1 MQRITSF
8 VRSVV
13 GWLMMFTISFLN
25 LGAVLILTIIL
36 LPFVAYATKRRMA
49 STQEKLERNY
59 LESKVLVGYEVD
71 FKGFDGSSNVTG
83 KIFCKTDC
91 EMEARMQTI
100 EQFGWL
106 YDFEIEGVKYE
117 SNRQDR
123 PTQLR

>member
-1 MQRITSF
+1 MLKNMQRITSF
-8 VRSVV
+8 VRYAVR
-13 GWLMMFTISFLN
+13 WLLMFIISFFA
-25 LGAVLILTIIL
+25 LGVAMILTIIS
-36 LPFVAYATKRRMA
+36 LPFVGYVIVKRTE

-83 KIFCKTDC
+83 KIFCETDC

-117 SNRQDR
+117 TNR
-123 PTQLR
+123 

>member
-1 MQRITSF
+1 MLKNMQRITSF
-8 VRSVV
+8 VRYAVR
-13 GWLMMFTISFLN
+13 WLLMFTISFFA
-25 LGAVLILTIIL
+25 LGVAMILTIIS
-36 LPFVAYATKRRMA
+36 LPFVGYAIVKRTE

-117 SNRQDR
+117 TNR
-123 PTQLR
+123 

>member
-1 MQRITSF
+1 
-8 VRSVV
+8 
-13 GWLMMFTISFLN
+13 MFIISFFA
-25 LGAVLILTIIL
+25 LGVAMILTIIS
-36 LPFVAYATKRRMA
+36 LPFVGYVIVKRTE

-83 KIFCKTDC
+83 KIFCETDC

-117 SNRQDR
+117 TNR
-123 PTQLR
+123 